1 MARKLT
7 LLEMTQNILSAM
19 DSDEVNS
26 ITDTVESLQVAEV
39 IRETYDELFANV
51 PMPEFKALTQ
61 LEGLADTDK
70 PNYMKIP
77 DDVDKIDWIKYDYDT
92 DSATDYHTITYLT
105 PAEFFELTA
114 ARASASDVIEVEDDS
129 GVRLWI
135 FDNQNPSYWTTFDD
149 EYIVFDG
156 YDADLDSTL
165 QESKSL
171 IYATKNQTFTME
183 DDFTPHLDTN
193 LFPYLLAEAKSVC
206 FANLKQM
213 PSPKEEQRSRRQ
225 RVRSQN
231 DLWRAKQRVPG
242 TGGPDYGRRRR

>member
-26 ITDTVESLQVAEV
+26 ITDTVESLQVAEIV
-39 IRETYDELFANV
+39 RETYDELFANV
-51 PMPEFKALTQ
+51 PMPEFKALVQ

-77 DDVDKIDWIKYDYDT
+77 DAVDKIEWVKYDYDT
-92 DSATDYHTITYLT
+92 DGSTDYRTITYLE
-105 PAEFFELTA
+105 PAQFFELMS
-114 ARASASDVIEVEDDS
+114 ARSGADNTIEVEDDS
-129 GVRLWI
+129 GVRLWV
-135 FDNQNPSYWTTFDD
+135 FDNSNPTYWTTFDD
-149 EYIVFDG
+149 EYIVFDS
-156 YDADLDSTL
+156 YLSDSDTTL

-171 IYATKNQTFTME
+171 IYATKSQSFTME
-183 DDFTPHLDTN
+183 DDFIPHLDTN

>member
-7 LLEMTQNILSAM
+7 LVEMTQNILSAM

-39 IRETYDELFANV
+39 IRETYDELFANYDI
-51 PMPEFKALTQ
+51 PEFKALTQ

-77 DDVDKIDWIKYDYDT
+77 DDVDKIEWLKYDYYT
-92 DSATDYHTITYLT
+92 DSATDYTTLTYLT
-105 PAEFFELTA
+105 PEQFFEITSSRA
-114 ARASASDVIEVEDDS
+114 AADDTIEVDDDS

-135 FDNQNPSYWTTFDD
+135 FDNQNPQYWTTFDD

-165 QESKSL
+165 QTSKSL
-171 IYATKNQTFTME
+171 VYARMSQDFTME
-183 DDFTPHLDTN
+183 DDFVPHLDAN

-213 PSPKEEQRSRRQ
+213 PSAKEEQRSRRQ

-231 DLWRAKQRVPG
+231 DLWRARQRTPN